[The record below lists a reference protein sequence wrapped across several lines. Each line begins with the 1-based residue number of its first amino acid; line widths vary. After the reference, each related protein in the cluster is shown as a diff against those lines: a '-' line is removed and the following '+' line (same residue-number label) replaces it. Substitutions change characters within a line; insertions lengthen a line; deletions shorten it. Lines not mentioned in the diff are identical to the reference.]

1 MKKKNQKKTGSKK
14 TQLQQRKQATKQNI
28 FKKYSSLLGMVVIML
43 LGIVI
48 YSNSFVCSFNFDDLN
63 SIINNTNIQDLS
75 NVKAWWNFSPNR
87 PVSMFTF
94 ALNYHF
100 SQLDVWSYH
109 LVNLMVHLINACL
122 VWWLTLLLFSS
133 PVMKSHPLVKHKKV
147 LAFITALLFVSHPLA
162 TQSVTYIIQRQAS
175 MAAMF
180 YLLSLALY
188 AKARISEK
196 GVKENLFL
204 FVGAIISGVLAV
216 LTKENAYTLPFAIIL
231 FDFCFLRTKKISI
244 NLKDYRIILVITAFI
259 GLVVFLL
266 FKFSL
271 HIFDPLPP
279 SQGNDFTVT
288 PLNYLLTQFSVIV
301 KYMQLLILPINQN
314 LDYDFPLS
322 TSFLEI
328 RTLLSFLFLS
338 ALIILAIFLFKR
350 NRIISFGI
358 FWFFL
363 TLIIESSIIPIN
375 DLIYEHRTYLPSYG
389 YFIIL
394 STIII
399 TFIWDK
405 NKYIAIALLTI
416 IVISN
421 SIFTYERNKVW
432 KNDLTL
438 WNDVVSKSP
447 NKARPVNNR
456 GIYYLKTQQWEK
468 AIADFSKGIELYP
481 KWAVTYYNR
490 GVAQEIIRQTDKA
503 LADYNTAIKLDTLYA
518 DAYYNRGNVL
528 GNTGNIEQ
536 AIENF
541 SKVIQIN
548 PDNINAL
555 YNRGVSYAALTQW
568 EKAIDDLSRVIEI
581 DPYHAKAFSNLG
593 AAWANTGQWE
603 KAIYDYTRA
612 LEIDP
617 SLTATYNNRGIAYM
631 NIGKYAEALADYNKA
646 IEMDPNY
653 TDAYNNRE
661 ILRQKINAANKD
673 EIIKNNTN

>member
-1 MKKKNQKKTGSKK
+1 MKKKKSNKEISKK
-14 TQLQQRKQATKQNI
+14 VYPKQNRKAAKQSI
-28 FKKYSSLLGMVVIML
+28 FEKYSTLIGLSIIML

-48 YSNSFVCSFNFDDLN
+48 YSNSFKCSFNFDDLN

-75 NVKAWWNFSPNR
+75 NVKAWWSFSPNR

-109 LVNLMVHLINACL
+109 LINLMVHLINACL
-122 VWWLTLLLFSS
+122 VWWLTILIISS
-133 PVMKSHPLVKHKKV
+133 PIMKTHPLANHKKT
-147 LAFITALLFVSHPLA
+147 LAFFASLFFVSHPLA

-180 YLLSLALY
+180 YMLSVALY
-188 AKARISEK
+188 AKARLSEK
-196 GVKENLFL
+196 GSRKKIIF
-204 FVGAIISGVLAV
+204 FAGALISGVMAV
-216 LTKENAYTLPFAIIL
+216 LTKENAYTLPFAILL
-231 FDFCFLRTKKISI
+231 FDFCFLRTKRKSV
-244 NLKDYRIILVITAFI
+244 NLKDYRIILVIAAFI
-259 GLVVFLL
+259 GLIVFLF

-301 KYMQLLILPINQN
+301 KYIQLLILPINQN

-322 TSFLEI
+322 TGFFEI
-328 RTLLSFLFLS
+328 RTLLSFMFLS
-338 ALIILAIFLFKR
+338 GLVILAVFLFKR

-375 DLIYEHRTYLPSYG
+375 DLIYEHRTYLPSFG

-405 NKYIAIALLTI
+405 NKYVAIALFAI
-416 IVISN
+416 ILLSN
-421 SIFTYERNKVW
+421 SILTFERNKVW

-438 WNDVVSKSP
+438 WSDVVSKSP

-456 GIYYLKTQQWEK
+456 GIYYLKTKQWEK

-490 GVAQEIIRQTDKA
+490 GVAREILRQTDKA
-503 LADYNTAIKLDTLYA
+503 LADYNKAIELDTLYA

-646 IEMDPNY
+646 IEIEPNY

-673 EIIKNNTN
+673 EITKNNTN

>member
-1 MKKKNQKKTGSKK
+1 MKKKNQKKAGSKK
-14 TQLQQRKQATKQNI
+14 TQPQQSKQATKQNI
-28 FKKYSSLLGMVVIML
+28 FKKYSNLTGLIIIML

-48 YSNSFVCSFNFDDLN
+48 YSNSFECSFNFDDLN
-63 SIINNTNIQDLS
+63 SIINNTSIQDLS

-100 SQLDVWSYH
+100 SQFDVWSYH

-122 VWWLTLLLFSS
+122 VWWLTLLIFSS
-133 PVMKSHPLVKHKKV
+133 PVMKSHPLAKDKNV

-180 YLLSLALY
+180 YMLSIALY
-188 AKARISEK
+188 AKVRIS
-196 GVKENLFL
+196 GNGIKENLFL
-204 FVGAIISGVLAV
+204 FAGAFISGVLAV

-231 FDFCFLRTKKISI
+231 FELFFIRVKKLSV
-244 NLKDYRIILVITAFI
+244 NFKDYRIILVITAFT
-259 GLVVFLL
+259 GLIVFLL
-266 FKFSL
+266 HKFSL
-271 HIFDPLPP
+271 QIFDPLPP

-301 KYMQLLILPINQN
+301 KYIQLLILPVNQN
-314 LDYDFPLS
+314 LDYDYPLS
-322 TSFLEI
+322 TSFFEI

-338 ALIILAIFLFKR
+338 AFIILAIFFFKR

-375 DLIYEHRTYLPSYG
+375 DLIYEHRTYLPSFG
-389 YFIIL
+389 YFLIL

-399 TFIWDK
+399 TFIWNK
-405 NKYIAIALLTI
+405 NKYIAIALLA
-416 IVISN
+416 IVVLSN
-421 SIFTYERNKVW
+421 SILTYERNKVW

-456 GIYYLKTQQWEK
+456 GIYYLKTKQWEK
-468 AIADFSKGIELYP
+468 AITDFSKGIELYP

-490 GVAQEIIRQTDKA
+490 GVALEILRQTDKA
-503 LADYNTAIKLDTLYA
+503 LADYNTAIELDTLYA
-518 DAYYNRGNVL
+518 DAYYNRGNVF
-528 GNTGNIEQ
+528 GNNRKIEQ
-536 AIENF
+536 AIADF
-541 SKVIQIN
+541 SKVLQIN
-548 PDNINAL
+548 PDNENAL
-555 YNRGVSYAALTQW
+555 YNRGVSYEALAQW
-568 EKAIDDLSRVIEI
+568 NNAIADLTRAIEI
-581 DPYHAKAFSNLG
+581 DPNHARAYSNRG

-603 KAIYDYTRA
+603 KAVYDYTKA
-612 LEIDP
+612 LEIEP
-617 SLTATYNNRGIAYM
+617 GLTATYNNRGIAYM

>member
-1 MKKKNQKKTGSKK
+1 
-14 TQLQQRKQATKQNI
+14 
-28 FKKYSSLLGMVVIML
+28 ML

-48 YSNSFVCSFNFDDLN
+48 YFNSFTCSFNFDDLN
-63 SIINNTNIQDLS
+63 SIINNTSIQDLS
-75 NVKAWWNFSPNR
+75 NVKAWWSFSPNR
-87 PVSMFTF
+87 PVSIFTF

-122 VWWLTLLLFSS
+122 VWWLTILIISS
-133 PVMKSHPLVKHKKV
+133 PVMKTHPLANHKKT
-147 LAFITALLFVSHPLA
+147 LAFFASLFFVSHPLA

-180 YLLSLALY
+180 YILSVALY
-188 AKARISEK
+188 AKARLLDK
-196 GVKENLFL
+196 GSRKIIILFA
-204 FVGAIISGVLAV
+204 GALISGVMAV
-216 LTKENAYTLPFAIIL
+216 LTKENAYTLPFAILL
-231 FDFCFLRTKKISI
+231 FDFCFLRTKRISV
-244 NLKDYRIILVITAFI
+244 NLKDYRIILVIAAFI
-259 GLVVFLL
+259 GLIVFLF

-271 HIFDPLPP
+271 YIFDPLPP
-279 SQGNDFTVT
+279 SQGNDYTVT

-301 KYMQLLILPINQN
+301 KYIQLLVLPINQN

-322 TSFLEI
+322 TSFFEI

-338 ALIILAIFLFKR
+338 GLVILAVFLFKR

-375 DLIYEHRTYLPSYG
+375 DLIYEHRTYLPSFG

-405 NKYIAIALLTI
+405 NRYVAIALFAI

-421 SIFTYERNKVW
+421 SILTYERNKVW
-432 KNDLTL
+432 KDDLTL

-456 GIYYLKTQQWEK
+456 GIYYLKTEQWEK

-490 GVAQEIIRQTDKA
+490 GVAREILRQTDKA
-503 LADYNTAIKLDTLYA
+503 LADYNKAIELDTLYA
-518 DAYYNRGNVL
+518 DAYYNRGNVF
-528 GNTGNIEQ
+528 GNTGKIEQ
-536 AIENF
+536 AIEDF

-548 PDNINAL
+548 PNYINAL
-555 YNRGVSYAALTQW
+555 YNRGVSYEVLMQW
-568 EKAIDDLSRVIEI
+568 DNAIADFSRVIDI
-581 DPYHAKAFSNLG
+581 DPYHAKAFSNRG

-603 KAIYDYTRA
+603 KAICDYTKA

-617 SLTATYNNRGIAYM
+617 SLTVIYNNRGAAYM
-631 NIGKYAEALADYNKA
+631 SIGKYSEALADFNKT
-646 IEMDPNY
+646 IEIDPNY
-653 TDAYNNRE
+653 TDAYYNRE

-673 EIIKNNTN
+673 EITKNNTNQ